1 MTLPSGTKCYHCFVL
16 KSVPARSRPVRRDG
30 RSSGGR
36 GDASP
41 HRCGVAEDSSVV
53 DGAEREEVGDAVEVL
68 EAADALAALARRRR
82 LIRLH
87 LFLPSELAV
96 AVVTRKCNK
105 SVPHFADM
113 PFLTVKM
120 RGETETCIRAS
131 SKHQAGLDLQMSV
144 SYVSESEIQNAFGK
158 VARAPRCENT
168 QLFQTLSET

>member
-36 GDASP
+36 GDASSP

-96 AVVTRKCNK
+96 AVVTRKCNNK
-105 SVPHFADM
+105 SVPHFA
-113 PFLTVKM
+113 
-120 RGETETCIRAS
+120 EQTC
-131 SKHQAGLDLQMSV
+131 H
-144 SYVSESEIQNAFGK
+144 F
-158 VARAPRCENT
+158 
-168 QLFQTLSET
+168 